1 MTDSQGPAKEG
12 WRGRFFEDFE
22 IGDIY
27 RYPHGRTVTELDN
40 SLFTHIT
47 LNTNPLHFDSQY
59 ARKSRWGRILVN
71 STFTLALVTGMSTTD
86 VSQNAMAN
94 LGWEKVRLPNPVFIG
109 DTLYCQ
115 SEVPGQE
122 GLQVP
127 PRGRDRH
134 RPFPR
139 RQSGRQGGDRPDPA
153 GHGVPARPFPETG
166 GVSHDP
172 VNQRARGMHLM
183 RSWLFVPG
191 NRSRMIQK
199 APSLGA
205 DVIVYDLEDALPSA
219 EKASG
224 RRLVA
229 EALEAPPGR
238 SLRYV
243 RVEADPQ
250 AGLEDARSVVR
261 PGLDGL
267 VLPKVSDVSHLQ
279 QTSAALGA
287 LEAQAGMKPGGV
299 RILAMIES
307 VRGLLAAPAIAA
319 ACPRMVG
326 LFFGAEDFTLDLG
339 VFASEDEGPDEML
352 YARSAVAVAA
362 ASRGLV
368 AVDRIVP
375 EFQTLEPLAADSKR
389 ARQLGF
395 GGKGI
400 IHPRQI
406 ACVHQAFTPSE
417 KQVEKAR
424 QVIQRFEQAHREGVG
439 AVQVEGKMVD
449 WPIVEKARRLLR
461 MAEASKSEKP
471 E

>member
-1 MTDSQGPAKEG
+1 MQ
-12 WRGRFFEDFE
+12 
-22 IGDIY
+22 
-27 RYPHGRTVTELDN
+27 
-40 SLFTHIT
+40 
-47 LNTNPLHFDSQY
+47 
-59 ARKSRWGRILVN
+59 
-71 STFTLALVTGMSTTD
+71 
-86 VSQNAMAN
+86 
-94 LGWEKVRLPNPVFIG
+94 
-109 DTLYCQ
+109 
-115 SEVPGQE
+115 
-122 GLQVP
+122 
-127 PRGRDRH
+127 
-134 RPFPR
+134 
-139 RQSGRQGGDRPDPA
+139 
-153 GHGVPARPFPETG
+153 
-166 GVSHDP
+166 
-172 VNQRARGMHLM
+172 LM

-191 NRSRMIQK
+191 NRPRMIRK
-199 APSLGA
+199 APTLGA

-243 RVEADPQ
+243 RVEADLEP
-250 AGLEDARSVVR
+250 GLEDARAVVR

-267 VLPKVSDVSHLQ
+267 VLPKVSDVAHLHRMD
-279 QTSAALGA
+279 AAIGA
-287 LEAQAGMKPGGV
+287 LEADAGVEPGSV

-307 VRGLLAAPAIAA
+307 ARGLLAAPAVAA

-339 VFASEDEGPDEML
+339 VFGTEEEGPDEML

-389 ARQLGF
+389 ARRLGF
-395 GGKGI
+395 GGKGV

-424 QVIQRFEQAHREGVG
+424 QVIQGFEQAHREGAG
-439 AVQVEGKMVD
+439 TVQVEGKMVD
-449 WPIVEKARRLLR
+449 WPIVEKARRLVR
-461 MAEASKSEKP
+461 MAEASESE
-471 E
+471 ENEL

>member
-1 MTDSQGPAKEG
+1 
-12 WRGRFFEDFE
+12 
-22 IGDIY
+22 
-27 RYPHGRTVTELDN
+27 
-40 SLFTHIT
+40 
-47 LNTNPLHFDSQY
+47 
-59 ARKSRWGRILVN
+59 
-71 STFTLALVTGMSTTD
+71 
-86 VSQNAMAN
+86 
-94 LGWEKVRLPNPVFIG
+94 
-109 DTLYCQ
+109 
-115 SEVPGQE
+115 
-122 GLQVP
+122 
-127 PRGRDRH
+127 
-134 RPFPR
+134 
-139 RQSGRQGGDRPDPA
+139 
-153 GHGVPARPFPETG
+153 
-166 GVSHDP
+166 
-172 VNQRARGMHLM
+172 MHMM

-191 NRSRMIQK
+191 NRPRMIQK
-199 APSLGA
+199 APTLGA

-224 RRLVA
+224 RHLVA
-229 EALEAPPGR
+229 EALAAPPGR

-267 VLPKVSDVSHLQ
+267 VLPKVSGVSRLQ
-279 QTSAALGA
+279 QTDAALGA
-287 LEAQAGMKPGGV
+287 LEAQAGMEPGGV

-439 AVQVEGKMVD
+439 TVQVEGKMVD

-461 MAEASKSEKP
+461 MAEASKSQKP